1 MQQKCLQQESEV
13 ALGSRNAPYSA
24 KGDSNMEASSLLPTP
39 ASQLCVSS
47 LDRGR
52 ASMPRVRSL
61 EHRALQEW
69 SLFNSL
75 PPDARQNSPPG
86 YGREQK
92 AGKGDRN

>member
-1 MQQKCLQQESEV
+1 
-13 ALGSRNAPYSA
+13 
-24 KGDSNMEASSLLPTP
+24 
-39 ASQLCVSS
+39 
-47 LDRGR
+47 
-52 ASMPRVRSL
+52 MPRVRSL

-92 AGKGDRN
+92 AGKGDRNLIAYH